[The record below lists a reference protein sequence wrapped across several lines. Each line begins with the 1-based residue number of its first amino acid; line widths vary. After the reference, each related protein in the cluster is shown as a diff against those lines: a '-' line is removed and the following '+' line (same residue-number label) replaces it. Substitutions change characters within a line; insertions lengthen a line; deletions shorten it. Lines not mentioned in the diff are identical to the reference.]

1 MTQVVLLHAFPVNRH
16 LWDAQVEYLTKAG
29 FKVTAPDLAGFG
41 ESRRPEEPSLGLMA
55 EQVLSHV
62 SRPAVFAG
70 LSMGGYLLM
79 EILRR
84 APHVVDGAIFLDTK
98 AGADDQQAR
107 AVRLQVADQVLATR
121 DTAALAEA
129 MLPKLLGQTTLTQR
143 PEVVAKVRSWIESA
157 PPEAVASAQ
166 RAMAERPD
174 SLATLRNYEGPAVV
188 VWGSEDVISPAADQ
202 QAMLAAMPQAVAR
215 EIPSAGHLTA
225 VETPDAVSDVLL
237 EILTDWRTG

>member
-41 ESRRPEEPSLGLMA
+41 ESRIPQDPSLSLMA

-79 EILRR
+79 EILRQ
-84 APHVVDGAIFLDTK
+84 APDTVTGAIFMDTK
-98 AGADDQQAR
+98 AGADTAAAR
-107 AVRLQVADQVLATR
+107 EQRLRVADEVLAAGHTR
-121 DTAALAEA
+121 DLADA
-129 MLPKLLGQTTLTQR
+129 MVPNLLGATTIAQR
-143 PEVVAKVRSWIESA
+143 PEIVQTVRGWIEQA

-166 RAMAERPD
+166 RAMADRPD
-174 SLATLRNYEGPAVV
+174 STSTLRTYEGPAVV
-188 VWGSEDVISPAADQ
+188 LWGDEDVISPAADQ
-202 QAMLAAMPQAVAR
+202 RMMLEMMPQAVAR
-215 EIPSAGHLTA
+215 QVPQAGHLSA
-225 VETPDAVSDVLL
+225 VEDPGAVNDILL
-237 EILTDWRTG
+237 EVLTDWA

>member
-41 ESRRPEEPSLGLMA
+41 ESRIPQDPSLSLMA

-79 EILRR
+79 EILRQ
-84 APHVVDGAIFLDTK
+84 APDIVTGAIFMDTK
-98 AGADDQQAR
+98 AGADTVAAR
-107 AVRLQVADQVLATR
+107 EQRLRVADEVLAAGHTR
-121 DTAALAEA
+121 DLADA
-129 MLPKLLGQTTLTQR
+129 MVPNLLGATTIAQR
-143 PEVVAKVRSWIESA
+143 PEIVQTVRGWIEQA

-166 RAMAERPD
+166 RAMADRPD
-174 SLATLRNYEGPAVV
+174 STATLRTYEGPAVV
-188 VWGSEDVISPAADQ
+188 LWGDEDVISPTADQ
-202 QAMLAAMPQAVAR
+202 KAMLEMMPQAVAR
-215 EIPSAGHLTA
+215 QIPRAGHLSA
-225 VETPDAVSDVLL
+225 VEDPGAVNDVLL
-237 EILTDWRTG
+237 EVLTDWA